1 MVRGQPGRRQ
11 AAALAVAG
19 LVLLPMIVWY
29 SGYWPMTQWLV
40 DTDGSVVGYPPFSFP
55 LSVVA
60 FYNVVLDEFAYRV
73 VFGWPDG
80 LTLLLLPLEHADAT
94 LSRMQRQF
102 CLTVLGAAD
111 ALAFSLTALVL
122 IGLGRRHPYEAR
134 RGKEVVVEAV
144 SRQWVFRGAVL
155 QSLFTMG
162 FLLWTGLMFFQ
173 FGPLI
178 AGTPMYAGLILPV
191 IGLLNLFGVVG
202 LFLAVAWFAWCTEPR
217 RYRRRFI
224 ITGAVGLVF
233 AGFLPGLVMLIGAA
247 RTHSEPE

>member
-1 MVRGQPGRRQ
+1 MVRGQPRRRQ

-19 LVLLPMIVWY
+19 LVVVPMIVWY
-29 SGYWPMTQWLV
+29 SGYWPMTQWFA
-40 DTDGSVVGYPPFSFP
+40 DTDVSVVGYPPFSFP
-55 LSVVA
+55 MSVVSS
-60 FYNVVLDEFAYRV
+60 YNPVLDEFAYRAV
-73 VFGWPDG
+73 LGWPDG
-80 LTLLLLPLEHADAT
+80 LTLLQLPLEHVDAT

-122 IGLGRRHPYEAR
+122 IGLGRRHPHEAR
-134 RGKEVVVEAV
+134 RGKGVAMEAV

-178 AGTPMYAGLILPV
+178 AGIPMYAGLILPV
-191 IGLLNLFGVVG
+191 IDLLSLFGVVG
-202 LFLAVAWFAWCTEPR
+202 LFRAVAWFAWCDEPR

-224 ITGAVGLVF
+224 ITGAVGLVL
-233 AGFLPGLVMLIGAA
+233 AGFLPGLVTLIGIAK
-247 RTHSEPE
+247 RHSEPQ